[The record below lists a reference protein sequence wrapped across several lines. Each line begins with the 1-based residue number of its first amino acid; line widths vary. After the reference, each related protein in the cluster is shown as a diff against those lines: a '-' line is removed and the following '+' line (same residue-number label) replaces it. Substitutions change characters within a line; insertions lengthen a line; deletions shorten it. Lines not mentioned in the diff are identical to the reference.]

1 MFQLLNLVGKE
12 IFNIVTGNRESIFR
26 IVNFSKLDIGR
37 ILEIVCLE
45 FEHPVYKL
53 PFNIFDK
60 G

>member
-12 IFNIVTGNRESIFR
+12 IFNIVTGNRESIFW